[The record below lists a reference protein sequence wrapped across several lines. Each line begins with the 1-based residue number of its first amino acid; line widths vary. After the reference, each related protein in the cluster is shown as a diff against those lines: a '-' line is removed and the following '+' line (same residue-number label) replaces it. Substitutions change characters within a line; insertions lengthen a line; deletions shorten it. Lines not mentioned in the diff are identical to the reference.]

1 MQLIRTF
8 YRHAI
13 LSSVEDSVRLAF
25 DTTRSYILIT
35 GDFNLDIQKDN
46 STQNV
51 KDLFQQFSLS
61 RLYMNQHITQKTPLH
76 SLALSLPPTG
86 TLYQ

>member
-35 GDFNLDIQKDN
+35 GDFNLDIQNEN
-46 STQNV
+46 SIQKV
-51 KDLFQQFSLS
+51 RDLCQQISFEQIINEPTHYTENSSSL
-61 RLYMNQHITQKTPLH
+61 IDT
-76 SLALSLPPTG
+76 TG
-86 TLYQ
+86 TLYL